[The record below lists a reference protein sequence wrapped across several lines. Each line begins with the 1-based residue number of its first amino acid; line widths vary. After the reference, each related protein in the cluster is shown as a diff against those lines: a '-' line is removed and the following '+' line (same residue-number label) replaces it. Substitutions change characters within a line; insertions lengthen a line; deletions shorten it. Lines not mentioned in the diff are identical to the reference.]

1 LRETRTLAGM
11 PQRSMTF
18 DIWTSAR
25 PPRSSCLPGPSLVP
39 GAGLLQLL
47 SHSQVL
53 NTPGFATFGPGMG
66 FAGLQGSPALV
77 VRPGGNHRFRGLT
90 VSERRRSPLARVSP
104 LLSER
109 PFQRGLLPSC
119 SSSAFPV
126 HARSPQTRGEAQDDG
141 AARWP
146 SQLPSLAFDDDGCHL
161 RCLRGPNI
169 LGASIR
175 IGDECSTL
183 LTFAPS
189 FPTRPGPAAR
199 TPVDV
204 REAFPTWSP
213 MPFAFPPGRPS
224 FLSWDCPKIA
234 PPSSCSSG
242 SPLPEE
248 EPLVAQVLRPPSG

>member
-1 LRETRTLAGM
+1 
-11 PQRSMTF
+11 
-18 DIWTSAR
+18 
-25 PPRSSCLPGPSLVP
+25 
-39 GAGLLQLL
+39 
-47 SHSQVL
+47 
-53 NTPGFATFGPGMG
+53 MG

-77 VRPGGNHRFRGLT
+77 VRPGGNRRFRGLT

-119 SSSAFPV
+119 SSSAFSM

-175 IGDECSTL
+175 IGDESSTL

-204 REAFPTWSP
+204 QKAFPTWSP
-213 MPFAFPPGRPS
+213 MPFAFLPGRPS